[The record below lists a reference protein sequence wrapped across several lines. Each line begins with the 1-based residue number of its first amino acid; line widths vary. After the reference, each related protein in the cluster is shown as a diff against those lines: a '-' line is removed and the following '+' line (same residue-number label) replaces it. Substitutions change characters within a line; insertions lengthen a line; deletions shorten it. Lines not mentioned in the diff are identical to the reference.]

1 MDELKSIFVYKT
13 EEEHKS
19 HFNSILQQICEY
31 DSQLDYWND
40 RKCEKG
46 KANYPKYYEVNVDL
60 EIPGILHGYLLI
72 GGLYVGSSIEEA
84 IFEIVDESGKI
95 YGVTDLLAR
104 TLCEKLQEKILKE
117 SIPDNQVILSYI
129 DKVDEFMQQKYVESK
144 RTVIIAN
151 QKKISNWLQLRKE
164 EYLLKTKDTS
174 ELDDIKEKYAAQ
186 SDFRQKI
193 ALKKQIETLEEQ
205 KQKLIEAFHDEM
217 SALEEEA
224 ANMSKDF
231 EESILVKPRLVIKI
245 VIKF

>member
-1 MDELKSIFVYKT
+1 
-13 EEEHKS
+13 

-31 DSQLDYWND
+31 DAQLDYWND
-40 RKCEKG
+40 RKCEKD
-46 KANYPKYYEVNVDL
+46 KATYPKYYEVNVDL
-60 EIPGILHGYLLI
+60 EIPEIRHGYLII
-72 GGLYVGSSIEEA
+72 GGLYVGSSVEEA
-84 IFEIVDESGKI
+84 VFEIVDETGKI

-129 DKVDEFMQQKYVESK
+129 DKVDEFMQQKYAESK

-151 QKKISNWLQLRKE
+151 QKKMSNWLQLRKE

-174 ELDDIKEKYAAQ
+174 ELDVIKEKYAAEN
-186 SDFRQKI
+186 DFRQKI
-193 ALKKQIETLEEQ
+193 VLKKQIEDLAEQ

-224 ANMSKDF
+224 ANMQKEF
-231 EESILVKPRLVIKI
+231 EENILVKPRLVTKI